1 MTNTLEKSIKK
12 FNGFFDRIDPSLPY
26 LVECC
31 DGRSIIIY
39 RLELEKEAIPF
50 VVEVN
55 PYGDYWIFIE
65 SKPEFIEKAIAI
77 RQRCFQEGLER
88 LNQNFDPDTQTRKK
102 KFDYSFERLLLV
114 NQILPTIATGFHLE
128 KRSNGFYLSWEDWET
143 KETISKRACLK
154 ENHYF
159 TYRLPTGG
167 TCTNA
172 IAMLVRY
179 ARNQSVFPLSTWKYW
194 ASETILMW
202 RDPVVRDRCLL
213 LLEES
218 DWPRNP
224 HCIFCDRDLTGRSW
238 DWYSWKGVSISGV
251 GCAPYDNQK
260 CPLEMRSI
268 ITDLVSK
275 KRSLPKNIKS
285 A

>member
-1 MTNTLEKSIKK
+1 MTKALLIKK
-12 FNGFFDRIDPSLPY
+12 FNGFSTNKADIDPSLPY

-31 DGRSIIIY
+31 TQRSIIIY
-39 RLELEKEAIPF
+39 RLELEKEVIPF
-50 VVEVN
+50 SVEMS
-55 PYGDYWIFIE
+55 PSGYYWIFIE
-65 SKPEFIEKAIAI
+65 SKPDFIEKAIAI
-77 RQRCFQEGLER
+77 RNRCFQEGLNR
-88 LNQNFDPDTQTRKK
+88 LRINPKHWKK
-102 KFDYSFERLLLV
+102 DRFERLLLV
-114 NQILPTIATGFHLE
+114 NQILPTLAPGFHLE
-128 KRSNGFYLSWEDWET
+128 KRPNGFYLSWEHWKT
-143 KETISKRACLK
+143 KETISKRVCL
-154 ENHYF
+154 ERNHYF
-159 TYRLPTGG
+159 TFDLPTGG

-194 ASETILMW
+194 ASDTILMW

-238 DWYSWKGVSISGV
+238 DWYSWKGSSLEGI
-251 GCAPYDNQK
+251 GCAPYDPEK
-260 CPLEMRSI
+260 CPAETRSVYSGW
-268 ITDLVSK
+268 D
-275 KRSLPKNIKS
+275 KRKIRKNIKS